1 MPGTLTSG
9 NWTATAGVDKIDVVV
24 TTPPSDGGSTIT
36 DYEWE
41 LNASGSWTSG
51 GGSTFSITGL
61 TRGTAYAVRVRA
73 KNAIGS
79 ADPSDSKSRTPPW
92 QCVLTSA
99 LFDFGGGDGFR
110 GAGFSPWALNFGSK
124 DREPIPGVTLI
135 GAYYYTV
142 NGETYIAFQGD
153 QRSILGGMSV
163 YIDSTEYAGTWVY
176 NASSDYGVPATILVS
191 AAGDIPVGTRMME
204 IRAAS

>member
-41 LNASGSWTSG
+41 LNASG
-51 GGSTFSITGL
+51 
-61 TRGTAYAVRVRA
+61 
-73 KNAIGS
+73 
-79 ADPSDSKSRTPPW
+79 
-92 QCVLTSA
+92 
-99 LFDFGGGDGFR
+99 
-110 GAGFSPWALNFGSK
+110 
-124 DREPIPGVTLI
+124 
-135 GAYYYTV
+135 
-142 NGETYIAFQGD
+142 
-153 QRSILGGMSV
+153 
-163 YIDSTEYAGTWVY
+163 TWVY

-191 AAGDIPVGTRMME
+191 NAGDIPVGTRMME